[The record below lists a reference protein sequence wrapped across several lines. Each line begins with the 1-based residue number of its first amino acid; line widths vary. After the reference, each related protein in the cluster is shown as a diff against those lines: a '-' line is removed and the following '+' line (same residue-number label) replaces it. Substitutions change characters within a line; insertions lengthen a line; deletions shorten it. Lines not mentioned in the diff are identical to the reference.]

1 MNIPLRTTGAR
12 ELIEAIALAAR
23 FNSDARELHA
33 QRRAAR
39 SADVPGST
47 R

>member
-1 MNIPLRTTGAR
+1 MSAALHA
-12 ELIEAIALAAR
+12 LVQAITLAAR

>member
-1 MNIPLRTTGAR
+1 MSTGCQSAT
-12 ELIEAIALAAR
+12 LKALVQAIALAAR

>member
-1 MNIPLRTTGAR
+1 MAAPRPTTLQALVR
-12 ELIEAIALAAR
+12 AITLAAR

-33 QRRAAR
+33 RRRAAR